1 MMVRDV
7 KRPLPVSMPQAARPD
22 LASDSESCD
31 AGSNSLSANVRQ
43 WSTGPGA
50 KVIGWWWVCWSVVVS
65 AACHPIR
72 PYPQPPLAEMSS
84 AAATDISQLD
94 LTRLV
99 QYASPDLRI
108 VPGDVLRLSIEAGP
122 QLEEAS
128 SVALRVRD
136 DGTVAVPLV
145 GPVKVAGWTLS
156 DAERVVRD
164 ASIERGIYRDPQ
176 ITLVREQREVRRITV
191 VGAVAEPG
199 VKEIPVGESHLLSAL
214 VHAGGLADD
223 AAAVVRLR
231 RPSAGGLY
239 ERIDLRDPQRVRDIR
254 LADGDVVMVERR
266 SPASVY
272 VMGLV
277 KRPQEIELPPGKSLR
292 LLDAIAAAGGRR
304 LQIADKVNIIRYDEG
319 KEEPTVIETS
329 IKDAK
334 RSARGNVVLA
344 AGDVV
349 SVEETPLTFVV
360 EMLQN
365 FVRFGFSS
373 AIPFF

>member
-1 MMVRDV
+1 
-7 KRPLPVSMPQAARPD
+7 MPQATRSQP
-22 LASDSESCD
+22 ASDSAGCA

-43 WSTGPGA
+43 RLTGPGTKA
-50 KVIGWWWVCWSVVVS
+50 IRWWCVCWCVVAT
-65 AACHPIR
+65 AACHPVGT
-72 PYPQPPLAEMSS
+72 YQQPPLAEMSS
-84 AAATDISQLD
+84 VAATDSSQLD
-94 LTRLV
+94 LTQLV
-99 QYASPDLRI
+99 QYASPDPRI

-122 QLEEAS
+122 EFKEES

-164 ASIERGIYRDPQ
+164 ASIERGIYRNPQ
-176 ITLVREQREVRRITV
+176 VTIVREQRKVCRVTV
-191 VGAVAEPG
+191 VGAVVEPG
-199 VKEIPVGESHLLSAL
+199 VKEIPLGESHLLSAL

-223 AAAVVRLR
+223 AAAAVRIR

-266 SPASVY
+266 SSASVY

-304 LQIADKVNIIRYDEG
+304 LQIADKVNIIRYREG
-319 KEEPTVIETS
+319 EEEPTVIETS

-334 RSARGNVVLA
+334 RSAQGNVVLA

-349 SVEETPLTFVV
+349 SVEETPLTFAV